1 MLTVEF
7 VGGLGN
13 QLFQLAALDHIG
25 RRTGRAVVIE
35 RHCESA
41 HSKENYFNSLF
52 GHWSVAQNPPQFPLN
67 IQEGSYVFSDWRSA
81 LANSHNV
88 RIHGYFQNWQYV
100 DESFKERLRFNTAVL
115 SKYPDIGNK
124 VFIHVRGGDYVNH
137 WMHDMKL
144 DTYYRRAIAEFPAD
158 TQFVIFTNDVP
169 YAQSRTWI
177 GGIQQTFIH
186 ENELDT
192 LLLMSK
198 CAGCICPNS
207 TFSWWGAFLNP
218 NRKIV
223 MPDKWFNDPSVYID
237 GYFFPGVIKCPV

>member
-25 RRTGRAVVIE
+25 RRTGRRVIIE
-35 RHCESA
+35 RAGTSG
-41 HSKENYFNSLF
+41 HSEENYFNSLF
-52 GHWSVAQNPPQFPLN
+52 GHWSVDKNPPQFPLN
-67 IQEGSYVFSDWRSA
+67 IQEGSYVFYDWRSV
-81 LANSHNV
+81 LANSHNA

-100 DESFKERLRFNTAVL
+100 DESFKDRLRFNTGVL
-115 SKYPDIGNK
+115 AKYSDIGNK

-144 DTYYRRAIAEFPAD
+144 DTYYQRAIAEFPAE
-158 TQFVIFTNDVP
+158 TQFVIFTNDVA
-169 YAQSRTWI
+169 YALSRPWI
-177 GGIQQTFIH
+177 ASIQHTFIH

-218 NRKIV
+218 NRKII
-223 MPDKWFNDPSVYID
+223 MPTKWFNDPSVYID
-237 GYFFPGVIKCPV
+237 GYYFPGVIKCPV

>member
-7 VGGLGN
+7 AGGIGN
-13 QLFQLAALDHIG
+13 QLFQLAAVDHIA

-35 RHCESA
+35 RAGTSD
-41 HSKENYFNSLF
+41 HSKENYFDSLF
-52 GHWSVAQNPPQFPLN
+52 AAWKINPAPPPFPLN
-67 IQEGSYVFSDWRSA
+67 IQEPSFDYHDWTSA
-81 LANSHNV
+81 LANPHNA

-100 DESFKERLRFNTAVL
+100 DESFKQRLRFNTNVL

-137 WMHDMKL
+137 WMHDVKL
-144 DTYYRRAIAEFPAD
+144 DNYYTRAIAEFPSD

-177 GGIQQTFIH
+177 SAIQHTFVH
-186 ENELDT
+186 ENELDS

-198 CAGCICPNS
+198 CVGCICPNS

-218 NRKIV
+218 SRKIV
-223 MPDKWFNDPSVYID
+223 MPDKWFNDPTNYIE
-237 GYFFPGVIKCPV
+237 GYYFPGVIRCPV